1 MPADEKSV
9 MRGSDDE
16 SGEHRPLRSM
26 TSTTHL
32 LALLAGTALLP
43 STCLSGTVTLGNNAT
58 GGHGSGGG
66 TTTQTTGSTSA
77 SGSGGSTACGVVA
90 AGTYACSSDLAT
102 EGPCVLVGFE
112 AGPPPTTGMG
122 GTLVDGTYDLTATTI
137 YQSSPTTQ
145 PYYARESLR
154 ISGAATLIEYV
165 SAVDGPTSIAG
176 TIAPSGPSLGSTTT
190 CPAGG
195 GQLIGPNYSATSN
208 QVTIVNGLYTKVF
221 TKRP

>member
-1 MPADEKSV
+1 
-9 MRGSDDE
+9 
-16 SGEHRPLRSM
+16 M
-26 TSTTHL
+26 TMTTRFFT
-32 LALLAGTALLP
+32 LLAGTALL
-43 STCLSGTVTLGNNAT
+43 SSACLAGTITLGADAS

-66 TTTQTTGSTSA
+66 ATTVTTQTSGSTAASGSGSTAA
-77 SGSGGSTACGVVA
+77 SGSGGGSPCGVA
-90 AGTYACSSDLAT
+90 GAGTYACSSDLSA
-102 EGPCVLVGFE
+102 EGPCVLIAFE
-112 AGPPPTTGMG
+112 AGPPPTSGLG

-137 YQSSPTTQ
+137 YQSSPSTQ

-165 SAVDGPTSIAG
+165 SAVDGPTSVAG
-176 TIAPSGPSLGSTTT
+176 TIAPSGASLGSITT